1 MVGISLSCRSTDIDD
16 LYYVRTKMIL
26 ATLYFIDINAD
37 VKPVKNPRRVISI
50 LTGEDAL
57 T

>member
-1 MVGISLSCRSTDIDD
+1 MVGISLFCRSTDIDD
-16 LYYVRTKMIL
+16 LYYIRTKIIL

-37 VKPVKNPRRVISI
+37 VEPVKNPRRIISI
-50 LTGEDAL
+50 LTGEDVL